1 MSKCMYTAQ
10 GDFVCNE
17 NKDTKDT
24 TEHFETFHEIRMRK
38 AGVKKAALEAQH
50 AAFVARQQLL
60 ATNQPN
66 YNYYG

>member
-10 GDFVCNE
+10 GDFVCQE
-17 NKDTKDT
+17 NKDT

-38 AGVKKAALEAQH
+38 ARVKKAALEAQH
-50 AAFVARQQLL
+50 AAFVAKQKLL